1 MTGLVAGAREVVLV
15 VDDSPA
21 TLGML
26 NEALEAAGYTVLVA
40 QAGATALA
48 LMERITPDIVLM
60 DAVMPGLDGFET
72 CRRMKA
78 APGLSAVPVVFMTG
92 LTETEHVL
100 RGLEAGGVDYVTKPV
115 SPDEVVARVGV
126 HLATAR
132 LTRSARI
139 ALDTAGRFLL
149 AASRDGRV
157 LWCTPQA
164 ARLMGGTPGVAQALP
179 AGALAWL
186 LACADMPARREDATF
201 SFGPADGP
209 ARDVLRVS
217 FVGQVGPNELLL
229 RVALGRSDDGM
240 LRDTLGLTAREA
252 EVLLWLSR
260 GKTNRDIG
268 EILGLSP
275 RTVNKHLEQVFLKLS
290 VDNRAS
296 ATALAVRTLQ
306 GD

>member
-1 MTGLVAGAREVVLV
+1 MNGLVAGAREVVLV

-40 QAGATALA
+40 QAGMAALA

-72 CRRMKA
+72 CRRVKA
-78 APGLSAVPVVFMTG
+78 SVGLSAVPVVFMTG

-132 LTRSARI
+132 LTRSARV

-164 ARLMGGTPGVAQALP
+164 ARLMGGNPGVPQVLP
-179 AGALAWL
+179 AGALDWL
-186 LACADMPARREDATF
+186 LACADTQIRRADAIF
-201 SFGPADGP
+201 AFGPAEG
-209 ARDVLRVS
+209 DVLRVS
-217 FVGQVGPNELLL
+217 FVGQVGPDELLL
-229 RVALGRSDDGM
+229 RVAPGRTDDGM
-240 LRDTLGLTAREA
+240 LRDALGLTVREA

>member
-1 MTGLVAGAREVVLV
+1 MNGLVAGAREVVLV

-40 QAGATALA
+40 QSGMAALA

-78 APGLSAVPVVFMTG
+78 SVGLSAVPVVFMTG

-164 ARLMGGTPGVAQALP
+164 ARLMGGNLGVPQVLP
-179 AGALAWL
+179 AGALDWL
-186 LACADMPARREDATF
+186 LACADTQMRRADAIF
-201 SFGPADGP
+201 AFGPAEG
-209 ARDVLRVS
+209 DVLRVS
-217 FVGQVGPNELLL
+217 FVGQVGPDELLL
-229 RVALGRSDDGM
+229 RVAPGRTDDGM
-240 LRDTLGLTAREA
+240 LRDALGLTVREA

>member
-1 MTGLVAGAREVVLV
+1 MNALVAGAREVVLV

-40 QAGATALA
+40 QAGDAALA

-72 CRRMKA
+72 CRRMKGSA
-78 APGLSAVPVVFMTG
+78 GLAAVPVVFMTG

-100 RGLEAGGVDYVTKPV
+100 RGLEAGGVDYVPKPV

-132 LTRSARI
+132 LTRSAHI
-139 ALDTAGRFLL
+139 ALDTAGRFQL

-164 ARLMGGTPGVAQALP
+164 ARLMEGGQGVPHPALP
-179 AGALAWL
+179 AAALAWL
-186 LACADMPARREDATF
+186 LACADTPGRRADATF
-201 SFGPADGP
+201 AFGTAEGG
-209 ARDVLRVS
+209 ALLRVS
-217 FVGQVGPNELLL
+217 YVGQVGPDELLL
-229 RVALGRSDDGM
+229 RLAPGRSDEEA
-240 LRDTLGLTAREA
+240 LRDALGLTFREA
-252 EVLLWLSR
+252 EVLLWLSQ
-260 GKTNRDIG
+260 GKSNRDIA

-275 RTVNKHLEQVFLKLS
+275 RTVNKHLEQMFLKLQ

-296 ATALAVRTLQ
+296 ATALAVRALQ

>member
-1 MTGLVAGAREVVLV
+1 MNALVAGAREVVLV

-40 QAGATALA
+40 QAGAAALA

-72 CRRMKA
+72 CRRMKGSA
-78 APGLSAVPVVFMTG
+78 GLAAVPVVFMTG

-100 RGLEAGGVDYVTKPV
+100 RGLEAGGVDYVPKPV

-132 LTRSARI
+132 LTRSAHI

-149 AASRDGRV
+149 AASRSGQV

-164 ARLMGGTPGVAQALP
+164 ARLIGSDHSVPHPTLPGD
-179 AGALAWL
+179 ALAWL
-186 LACADMPARREDATF
+186 LSCADTPGRGPDATF
-201 SFGPADGP
+201 AFGPGKSSTM
-209 ARDVLRVS
+209 LRVS
-217 FVGQVGPNELLL
+217 YVGQVGPDELLL
-229 RVALGRSDDGM
+229 RLAPGRSDEAA
-240 LRDTLGLTAREA
+240 LRDMLGLTFREA

-260 GKTNRDIG
+260 GKSNRDIA

-275 RTVNKHLEQVFLKLS
+275 RTVNKHLEQMFLKLD

-296 ATALAVRTLQ
+296 ATALAIRALQ